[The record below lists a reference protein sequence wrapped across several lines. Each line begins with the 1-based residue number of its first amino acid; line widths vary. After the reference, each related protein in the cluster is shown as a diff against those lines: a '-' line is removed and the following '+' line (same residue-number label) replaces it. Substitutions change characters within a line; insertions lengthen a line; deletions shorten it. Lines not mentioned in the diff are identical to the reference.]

1 MSLQV
6 ESNKIYEDFIF
17 GNQTRCGGIKKKS
30 NEIENIINKAITRK
44 ETLHYKLSDIE
55 DSL

>member
-44 ETLHYKLSDIE
+44 ETLHYKLSDIV

>member
-6 ESNKIYEDFIF
+6 GSNKIYEDFIF
-17 GNQTRCGGIKKKS
+17 GNQTRCGIENKS

-44 ETLHYKLSDIE
+44 ETLHYKLSDIV